1 MGFKCGIIGLPN
13 VGKSTLF
20 NALTETMK
28 AEAANYPFATINP
41 NIGRVAVPDKRLD
54 KIGEIGKSEKII
66 PAYMDFVD
74 IAGLV
79 KGASKGEGLGNKFLA
94 HIRKVDAIAHVV
106 RCFKDDN
113 IAHVSSI
120 INPINDIETVTTELQ
135 LADIEILQSKQ
146 ASLEKKSK
154 QGNREIKHQ
163 LSLIEQMLENLN
175 QEYQFKKNQFN
186 ADDLEFFNSLNLISL
201 KPILYICNVDEKSII
216 HGNSLSKLVQEK
228 AKKNN
233 YDSIIV
239 SASIESQFV
248 ELENDSDRIQ
258 LLKELGINETTL
270 NKVITAGY
278 SLLDL
283 INYFTCVPKE
293 TKSWTIK
300 KNTLAPQAAGK
311 IHSDFEKG
319 FIRAETISYNDFI
332 EFKGE
337 SACREAG
344 KLRQE
349 GKDYKVKDGD
359 VINFLFNV

>member
-1 MGFKCGIIGLPN
+1 MGVIKDSFTFDDVTLVPQYSSVLPSETITVIKLSN
-13 VGKSTLF
+13 NLNLKIPLMSSAMDTV
-20 NALTETMK
+20 TE
-28 AEAANYPFATINP
+28 
-41 NIGRVAVPDKRLD
+41 
-54 KIGEIGKSEKII
+54 
-66 PAYMDFVD
+66 
-74 IAGLV
+74 
-79 KGASKGEGLGNKFLA
+79 SKM
-94 HIRKVDAIAHVV
+94 AIAISKLGGIGVIH
-106 RCFKDDN
+106 RN
-113 IAHVSSI
+113 LSI
-120 INPINDIETVTTELQ
+120 EEQVM
-135 LADIEILQSKQ
+135 
-146 ASLEKKSK
+146 
-154 QGNREIKHQ
+154 EIK
-163 LSLIEQMLENLN
+163 
-175 QEYQFKKNQFN
+175 
-186 ADDLEFFNSLNLISL
+186 
-201 KPILYICNVDEKSII
+201 
-216 HGNSLSKLVQEK
+216 K

-270 NKVITAGY
+270 KKVITAGY

-349 GKDYKVKDGD
+349 GKDYKVKDGE

>member
-1 MGFKCGIIGLPN
+1 M
-13 VGKSTLF
+13 
-20 NALTETMK
+20 
-28 AEAANYPFATINP
+28 
-41 NIGRVAVPDKRLD
+41 
-54 KIGEIGKSEKII
+54 
-66 PAYMDFVD
+66 
-74 IAGLV
+74 
-79 KGASKGEGLGNKFLA
+79 
-94 HIRKVDAIAHVV
+94 
-106 RCFKDDN
+106 
-113 IAHVSSI
+113 
-120 INPINDIETVTTELQ
+120 
-135 LADIEILQSKQ
+135 
-146 ASLEKKSK
+146 
-154 QGNREIKHQ
+154 
-163 LSLIEQMLENLN
+163 
-175 QEYQFKKNQFN
+175 
-186 ADDLEFFNSLNLISL
+186 
-201 KPILYICNVDEKSII
+201 YICNVDEKSII

-270 NKVITAGY
+270 KKVITAGY

>member
-1 MGFKCGIIGLPN
+1 
-13 VGKSTLF
+13 
-20 NALTETMK
+20 
-28 AEAANYPFATINP
+28 
-41 NIGRVAVPDKRLD
+41 
-54 KIGEIGKSEKII
+54 
-66 PAYMDFVD
+66 
-74 IAGLV
+74 
-79 KGASKGEGLGNKFLA
+79 
-94 HIRKVDAIAHVV
+94 
-106 RCFKDDN
+106 
-113 IAHVSSI
+113 
-120 INPINDIETVTTELQ
+120 
-135 LADIEILQSKQ
+135 
-146 ASLEKKSK
+146 
-154 QGNREIKHQ
+154 
-163 LSLIEQMLENLN
+163 MLENLN

-270 NKVITAGY
+270 KKVITAGY

-332 EFKGE
+332 EFWKDMLE
-337 SACREAG
+337 S
-344 KLRQE
+344 
-349 GKDYKVKDGD
+349 KDT
-359 VINFLFNV
+359 F

>member
-20 NALTETMK
+20 NALTEAMK

-94 HIRKVDAIAHVV
+94 HIREVDAIAHVV

-270 NKVITAGY
+270 KKVITAGY

-332 EFKGE
+332 KFKGE

>member
-20 NALTETMK
+20 NALTESMK

-41 NIGRVAVPDKRLD
+41 NIGRVAVPDKRLK
-54 KIGEIGKSEKII
+54 KIGEIGKSNKII

-94 HIRKVDAIAHVV
+94 HIREVDAIAHVV

-120 INPINDIETVTTELQ
+120 INPINDIETITTELQ

-154 QGNREIKHQ
+154 QGNREIKYQ

-186 ADDLEFFNSLNLISL
+186 ADNLEFLNSLNLISL

-233 YDSIIV
+233 HDSVIV
-239 SASIESQFV
+239 SALIESQFI
-248 ELENDSDRIQ
+248 ELENDNDRIE
-258 LLKELGINETTL
+258 LLKELGINDTTL
-270 NKVITAGY
+270 KKVIIAGY
-278 SLLDL
+278 NLLDL
-283 INYFTCVPKE
+283 INFFTCVPKE
-293 TKSWTIK
+293 TRSWTIK

-332 EFKGE
+332 KLNGD